1 MDTFTP
7 NERSRVMRQVRGRDT
22 GPEMVVRRL
31 VHSMGFRYR
40 LHCRELPGNPDLVF
54 PSRRKIIF
62 VHGCFWHGH
71 ACRSGRNRP
80 SSNTGYWIPKLERNK
95 ARDRANRKQLKRLGW
110 DVLVVWECQ
119 LKRAGGIAARILR
132 FLEHSVDG

>member
-80 SSNTGYWIPKLERNK
+80 SSNMGYWIPKLERNK